1 MDDEDEF
8 LQQLKTKME
17 RYFKKQKC
25 ITKKEDLDNFL
36 AAVDLLEFW
45 NSNEEK
51 EVVWQCLNKYNKK
64 GKIDYNSALNGI
76 RDLINQEED
85 PEGHEQILERL
96 SRRASVRNPQKDK
109 VPIHKLRQIAIDEY
123 ECVDNDTLFQL
134 KKIIS
139 LLKANKDTNRIF
151 FSKVQ
156 EICAEN
162 KFIKIRPEEIWKYM
176 SFLSTDNHEGKTNM
190 PMTLHQTLLNE
201 IEKFLNEKIP
211 YDELDTEIEEKKNDD
226 DGDDDDDIKDPLEI
240 IDKIINSS
248 ESIEDDSNI
257 FIDMT
262 KSLANLADTMVE
274 KAQNILTGND
284 NSLEESLFVKDLMIK
299 KINELKKHNST
310 VVKKQKKINKKMEKI
325 QFFINK
331 KKNDYQNLVE
341 DYKVLNEKYENNQKT
356 VNNNDEALE
365 KLYGENLMLCED
377 KEAKEK
383 EIETLN
389 EEKKDLE
396 NKYSNLYS
404 QLEQSLNKNKEIQNE
419 INDVTRK
426 SIILKADYEDT
437 LKKLVNLEKE
447 YNQEMLKKEERE
459 KVKEEEDED
468 DDDFCSGSSARQ
480 SKGKFNP
487 IPDPRKSQ
495 AKSIHF
501 DDEENEEKFLS
512 KIKELEKENEILSEK
527 NKDSAMKIKEFEN
540 MVKNYSKGNMDVI
553 RRTESNISI
562 KLNDIFHPTSFEIF
576 NERMCLLSNFNNFNP
591 KKNKIV
597 KKFNFSIGYGSP
609 TKKNIIKN
617 SNPILSKENSVE
629 INYNGIVKEYK
640 KQQTFNN
647 SLNII
652 FNNSS
657 FNIEMKKKENL
668 PKKPTINFEIIHN
681 NDIIMVGTINKIM
694 NTKEYQIVNN
704 SFNIIKELIAKEKII
719 ENKEYKI
726 EKNSFGIIKEV
737 IAKENKIEIKEYK
750 IEKNSFVI
758 IKEVIVKE
766 NKIEKKEYKIEKNS
780 FDFIKGTIKKEYK
793 IVKNSFNIIKKISIV
808 EKRNELN
815 ENANKNNGLDDILS
829 TKKSANI
836 APLQKTTTEK
846 EDEFI
851 KNFFFKDMRSNT
863 IMINPKDL
871 VESKDYYCLFQE
883 EVVRRKLAQLKD
895 NCCEKNIYTD
905 QIYVLVER
913 KSLLKKY
920 ILLTP
925 TNFCIIDKNTLKF
938 IYIDKIKNIKNVV
951 LSKLNLNMI
960 LFRFEDGEDV
970 LIESLRAYDLI
981 LYLKNTY
988 FSNSKESKF
997 RYEDKFI
1004 IKLKG
1009 YLHSLVVTDKI
1020 LTNLLYLD
1028 GAVKVGYLS
1037 LYKGTLFSSTFVETV
1052 GVLTHIGLI
1061 ILEESTLRPME
1072 IIPILGS
1079 ITTKVEKERFGNNNC
1094 FEIILPSGINKV
1106 FAVRKVRDR
1115 ESWLAQFSKLKKEYE
1130 LKMKRIGVTKKAGN
1144 KMLQKLKGG
1153 K

>member
-1 MDDEDEF
+1 MDEEDEF

-96 SRRASVRNPQKDK
+96 SRRASVRKSQKGK
-109 VPIHKLRQIAIDEY
+109 VPINKLRQIAIDEY

-134 KKIIS
+134 KKILS
-139 LLKANKDTNRIF
+139 LLKVNKDTNRIF
-151 FSKVQ
+151 FSKIQ

-176 SFLSTDNHEGKTNM
+176 SFLSTDNNEGKTNM

-201 IEKFLNEKIP
+201 IEKFLNEKIQ
-211 YDELDTEIEEKKNDD
+211 YDELETEIEEKKIDD
-226 DGDDDDDIKDPLEI
+226 DVDDDDEDVKDPLEI
-240 IDKIINSS
+240 IDKIINNS

-274 KAQNILTGND
+274 KAQNILND
-284 NSLEESLFVKDLMIK
+284 NDDSLEESLFVKDLMIK

-325 QFFINK
+325 QFIINK
-331 KKNDYQNLVE
+331 NKNDYQNLLE

-356 VNNNDEALE
+356 VNNNDEAIE
-365 KLYGENLMLCED
+365 KLYGENLMLCDD

-383 EIETLN
+383 EIETLH

-396 NKYSNLYS
+396 NKYSNLYT

-419 INDVTRK
+419 MNDVTRK

-447 YNQEMLKKEERE
+447 YNQEMQKKEERE
-459 KVKEEEDED
+459 KVIEEEDED
-468 DDDFCSGSSARQ
+468 DDDNCSGSSARQ
-480 SKGKFNP
+480 SKGKFTP

-501 DDEENEEKFLS
+501 DDEENEEKYLS

-540 MVKNYSKGNMDVI
+540 MVKNYSKGNIDAI

-562 KLNDIFHPTSFEIF
+562 KLNDIFNPSSFEIF
-576 NERMCLLSNFNNFNP
+576 NERICLLSNFNNFNP

-597 KKFNFSIGYGSP
+597 KKFDFSIGYGSP

-629 INYNGIVKEYK
+629 INYNGIIKKYK

-668 PKKPTINFEIIHN
+668 PKKPKINFEIIHN
-681 NDIIMVGTINKIM
+681 NELFMEGTINKII

-704 SFNIIKELIAKEKII
+704 SFNIIKE
-719 ENKEYKI
+719 
-726 EKNSFGIIKEV
+726 V
-737 IAKENKIEIKEYK
+737 
-750 IEKNSFVI
+750 
-758 IKEVIVKE
+758 
-766 NKIEKKEYKIEKNS
+766 IEKKEYKIETNS
-780 FDFIKGTIKKEYK
+780 FNIIKKEKPKEYK

-808 EKRNELN
+808 EKRNEFTSN
-815 ENANKNNGLDDILS
+815 SNKTNALDDILN
-829 TKKSANI
+829 TKKSLNI

-851 KNFFFKDMRSNT
+851 KNFFYKDMRSNT
-863 IMINPKDL
+863 IMINPKEL
-871 VESKDYYCLFQE
+871 VESKDYYCLLQE
-883 EVVRRKLAQLKD
+883 DYVRRKLAQLKD

-988 FSNSKESKF
+988 FSNSKDSKF

-1061 ILEESTLRPME
+1061 ILEEATLRPME

-1094 FEIILPSGINKV
+1094 FEIILPSGISKV

-1115 ESWLAQFSKLKKEYE
+1115 ESWLAQF
-1130 LKMKRIGVTKKAGN
+1130 
-1144 KMLQKLKGG
+1144 
-1153 K
+1153 